1 MEFNHIN
8 GRASGP
14 LKNKSFTRPTSSSK
28 RSSLLQPSPNFS
40 DRISLG
46 ETCEPTVPSF
56 IFSPSPNPPFST
68 GFRVWKPFP
77 PPALSLSP
85 TIYTGQFLFCLDS
98 RVEEISNWKRS
109 ESLERIESRCCK
121 FLFLFLF
128 FFNTLVGF

>member
-8 GRASGP
+8 GRVPGP
-14 LKNKSFTRPTSSSK
+14 LKNKSFTRPTPSSK

-56 IFSPSPNPPFST
+56 IFSPSPIPPFST

-77 PPALSLSP
+77 LPLP
-85 TIYTGQFLFCLDS
+85 FLLFIQDS
-98 RVEEISNWKRS
+98 SFFASIPELKRS
-109 ESLERIESRCCK
+109 RTGRDHESLERIESRCFK

>member
-56 IFSPSPNPPFST
+56 IFSPSPIPPFST

-77 PPALSLSP
+77 LPLPFLLFIQDSSFFASIPELKRSR
-85 TIYTGQFLFCLDS
+85 TGRDQNLLNGS
-98 RVEEISNWKRS
+98 RVDVANFYFYFYF
-109 ESLERIESRCCK
+109 SLIRW
-121 FLFLFLF
+121 
-128 FFNTLVGF
+128 